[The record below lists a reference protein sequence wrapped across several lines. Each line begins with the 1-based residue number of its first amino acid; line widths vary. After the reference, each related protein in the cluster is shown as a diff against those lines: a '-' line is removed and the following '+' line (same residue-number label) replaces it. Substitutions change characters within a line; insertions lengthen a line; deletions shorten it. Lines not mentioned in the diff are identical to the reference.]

1 MTSSPDASTPLSA
14 RRADGEVMGHAAAT
28 KAVRERQ
35 SQQTKAEYA
44 HQVLIDLAK
53 AEGKSVETV

>member
-1 MTSSPDASTPLSA
+1 M
-14 RRADGEVMGHAAAT
+14 